1 MQPEIQDSMDVEVA
15 VRVSDL
21 MERERLRSALS
32 IIKKLTAQFD
42 EILNDDDVLADY
54 IVTKAESLVAAINIA
69 IESAEG

>member
-1 MQPEIQDSMDVEVA
+1 MQPEIQNSMDVEVA